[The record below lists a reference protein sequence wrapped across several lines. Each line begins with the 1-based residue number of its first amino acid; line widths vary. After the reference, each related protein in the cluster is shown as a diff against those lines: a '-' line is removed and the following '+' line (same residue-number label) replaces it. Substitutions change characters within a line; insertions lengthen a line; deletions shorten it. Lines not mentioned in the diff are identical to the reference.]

1 MKTIAVI
8 GVGNILFSDEGVGV
22 YASRYLRENYRFTPP
37 IEIVDGGTL
46 GFNLMEYLFDYD
58 RVLLLDTLSIDDMP
72 GSIYHLPS
80 EALLGLGD
88 SRKTVHE
95 IEVTQM
101 IEMGTLVGTEGEVSV
116 VGIIP
121 EDIHTVAIALS
132 PTLHKRFG
140 EMIETV
146 LKLLEEG
153 GVSAVANNRTVTLDA
168 IIEGYASPS
177 AHVRGENYA

>member
-1 MKTIAVI
+1 MKKVAVI
-8 GVGNILFSDEGVGV
+8 GVGNILFCDEGVGV
-22 YASRYLRENYRFTPP
+22 YASRYLRENYRFTPS

-58 RVLLLDTLSIDDMP
+58 RVLLLDTLSIDDAP

-80 EALLGLGD
+80 DALLGLGD
-88 SRKTVHE
+88 CRKTVHE

-101 IEMGTLVGTEGEVSV
+101 IEMGALVGTRGEVSV

-121 EDIHTVAIALS
+121 EDIRTVALALS
-132 PTLHKRFG
+132 PTLQGRFG

-146 LKLLEEG
+146 LTVLEEEG
-153 GVSAVANNRTVTLDA
+153 ISASPQERPVTLDA
-168 IIEGYASPS
+168 IIGEYASS
-177 AHVRGENYA
+177 VAYRAGERLP